1 MAVIRRTGQVLNQP
15 IGVKT
20 NFDTGAGEIGR
31 ALELSLIHI

>member
-20 NFDTGAGEIGR
+20 NFDTGAGELAGR
-31 ALELSLIHI
+31 